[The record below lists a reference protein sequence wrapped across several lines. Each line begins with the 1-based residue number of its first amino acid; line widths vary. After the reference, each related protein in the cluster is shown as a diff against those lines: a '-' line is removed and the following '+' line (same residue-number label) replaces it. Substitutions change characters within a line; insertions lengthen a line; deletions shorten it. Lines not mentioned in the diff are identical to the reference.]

1 MVKNNLKQKS
11 VFMKKKLLFIFVL
24 MFTYLFSGCSKKEE
38 IILQS
43 HFQMYQPYNITKNSV
58 TVEGKFW
65 SNYPR
70 TDIDS
75 VGYALGNKSSYDFVD
90 SISVYS
96 NKTDGIITCTFTGL
110 QPNKLYY
117 VVSKV
122 KWKNGMTSWDIPQM
136 TSFTT
141 LEY

>member
-1 MVKNNLKQKS
+1 
-11 VFMKKKLLFIFVL
+11 MKKNLLFILVL
-24 MFTYLFSGCSKKEE
+24 MFAYLFSGCSKKEE

-43 HFQMYQPYNITKNSV
+43 YFQMYQPYNITKNSA

-65 SNYPR
+65 TNYPL

-75 VGYALGNKSSYDFVD
+75 VGYSLGSIKIYDSVD
-90 SISVYS
+90 SVSVYS
-96 NKTDGIITCTFTGL
+96 KKTDGIITCSFTGL

-117 VVSKV
+117 VVPKV
-122 KWKNGMTSWDIPQM
+122 KWKNGMIVWYDPQI

-141 LEY
+141 LAY

>member
-1 MVKNNLKQKS
+1 
-11 VFMKKKLLFIFVL
+11 
-24 MFTYLFSGCSKKEE
+24 MFTLVISGCRKEE
-38 IILQS
+38 VYVQS
-43 HFQMYQPYNITKNSV
+43 FFLMYQPYNITKNSA

-75 VGYALGNKSSYDFVD
+75 VGYALGSSRMYDYVD

-122 KWKNGMTSWDIPQM
+122 KWKNGMTSWDTLQI

-141 LEY
+141 LAY